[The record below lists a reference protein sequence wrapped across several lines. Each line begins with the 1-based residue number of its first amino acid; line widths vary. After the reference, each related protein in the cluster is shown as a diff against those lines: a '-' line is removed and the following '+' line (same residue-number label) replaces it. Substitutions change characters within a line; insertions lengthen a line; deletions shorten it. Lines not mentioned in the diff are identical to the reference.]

1 MRKAVSYLTIMPGSA
16 RKPAAYSKVSV
27 KSQTVLPRAV
37 RDTLGVRPGDM
48 LRYRMTEKGM
58 LIDKAPANEA
68 DDPFAAFSEWSSEA
82 DEKAY
87 ADL

>member
-1 MRKAVSYLTIMPGSA
+1 MTAPAKATF
-16 RKPAAYSKVSV
+16 SKVSV

-37 RDTLGVRPGDM
+37 RETLDIRPGDT
-48 LRYRMTEKGM
+48 LRYRPTEGGV
-58 LIDKAPANEA
+58 LLDKAPPAEA
-68 DDPFAAFSEWSSEA
+68 DDPFATFSEWTSAA